1 MRLSLREVI
10 MGKFM
15 IIALG
20 TLALVMIA
28 IFLQLAFEHRRET
41 KVLRGRKGKED

>member
-1 MRLSLREVI
+1 

-20 TLALVMIA
+20 TLFLVMLA
-28 IFLQLAFEHRRET
+28 IFVQTAWEHHKEM
-41 KVLRGRKGKED
+41 KKGKDG